1 MKRQSRR
8 SHERGMSPCVR
19 YSRPGRHWH
28 EIRADIVAQLT
39 GGDIGA
45 RDGCAGEGAARGP
58 WVEQEPTKAK
68 EGK

>member
-28 EIRADIVAQLT
+28 EIRADIAGRGRIRIGNLV
-39 GGDIGA
+39 GDCIA
-45 RDGCAGEGAARGP
+45 EY
-58 WVEQEPTKAK
+58 VEAVSVKGVKDELS
-68 EGK
+68 